1 MIWVLV
7 VLAALP
13 LVMGALMIFILR
25 SGALHRMRRAR
36 AEDGVDS

>member
-13 LVMGALMIFILR
+13 LAMGAMMIFILR
-25 SGALHRMRRAR
+25 TGAIQRLHEKRKR
-36 AEDGVDS
+36 EDP